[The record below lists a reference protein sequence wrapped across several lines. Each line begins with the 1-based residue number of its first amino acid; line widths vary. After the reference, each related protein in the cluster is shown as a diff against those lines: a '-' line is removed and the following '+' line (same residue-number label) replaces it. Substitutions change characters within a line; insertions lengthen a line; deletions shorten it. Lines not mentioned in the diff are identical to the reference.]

1 MSFSYEVKTELCR
14 ADIGPKT
21 MAAAQAYGVLLFANT
36 FSPRE
41 IRIVTGNADLASHFP
56 RLFKRAFGLDFDSV
70 SGDGERKKKIF
81 LITDENKL
89 NRVLSTYGYEAESL
103 TALHINLGALED
115 EGAKE
120 SFLRGAFMAGGSVTD
135 PEKRYHLELST
146 THPFVSRELPALLSD
161 MGFESRLV
169 RRGQNYV
176 TYFKMSSAI
185 EDLLTKIGAP
195 VAAMKIMNTK
205 IEKDMTNSVNR
216 RVNCDTANVLKTV
229 VAAEEQLH
237 AVKRL
242 REAGAF
248 EALPEKLREVA
259 EAREENPEM
268 RLSELAAF
276 MGLTKS
282 GLSHRMKK
290 LADKAA
296 ELD

>member
-36 FSPRE
+36 FTARE

-56 RLFKRAFGLDFDSV
+56 RLFKR
-70 SGDGERKKKIF
+70 GDGDRKKKVF
-81 LITDENKL
+81 LITDEAKL
-89 NRVLSTYGYEAESL
+89 SKVFSTYGYEAESL

-161 MGFESRLV
+161 MGFDSRLV

-176 TYFKMSSAI
+176 TYFKMSSVI
-185 EDLLTKIGAP
+185 EDMLTKIGAP
-195 VAAMKIMNTK
+195 VAAMKIMSTK

-248 EALPEKLREVA
+248 EALPLKLREAA
-259 EAREENPEM
+259 EAREQNPEM
-268 RLSELAAF
+268 SLSELAAF

-290 LADKAA
+290 LTDLAS
-296 ELD
+296 ELS